1 MMATVTLA
9 RRTMKIFAICCI
21 LWLPLLVSDGFAGDA
36 VAGKRLAQLRCAPC
50 HIVAPN
56 QRNEVADA
64 PPFDVIARKFAG
76 NADLL
81 VANLMGPHAK
91 MNFGLP
97 RTEAV
102 DIAEYI
108 RSLGR

>member
-1 MMATVTLA
+1 MMDTVTLA

-21 LWLPLLVSDGFAGDA
+21 ASLPLLVCDAFAGDA
-36 VAGKRLAQLRCAPC
+36 DAYKRLAQLRCAPC

-64 PPFDVIARKFAG
+64 PPFEVIARKFAG
-76 NADLL
+76 NPDLL

-91 MNFGLP
+91 MNRGLP
-97 RTEAV
+97 GAEAI

-108 RSLGR
+108 RSAGR

>member
-1 MMATVTLA
+1 MATVTLA
-9 RRTMKIFAICCI
+9 RRTMKIVAICCI
-21 LWLPLLVSDGFAGDA
+21 VSLRLLVSDAFAGDA
-36 VAGKRLAQLRCAPC
+36 DAGKRLAQVRCAPC

-64 PPFDVIARKFAG
+64 PPFEVIARKFAG
-76 NADLL
+76 NAHLL
-81 VANLMGPHAK
+81 VANLTGPHAR

-97 RTEAV
+97 RSEALNV
-102 DIAEYI
+102 AEYI

>member
-9 RRTMKIFAICCI
+9 RRTMKIFAICGI
-21 LWLPLLVSDGFAGDA
+21 AWLPLLVSDAFAGDA
-36 VAGKRLAQLRCAPC
+36 DAGKRLAQLQCAPC
-50 HIVAPN
+50 HIVVPN

-64 PPFDVIARKFAG
+64 PPFEVIARKFAG

-91 MNFGLP
+91 MNFGLA
-97 RTEAV
+97 RNEAV

>member
-1 MMATVTLA
+1 MATAMLA
-9 RRTMKIFAICCI
+9 RRTMKIFTISSIA
-21 LWLPLLVSDGFAGDA
+21 WLPLLVCDAFAGDA
-36 VAGKRLAQLRCAPC
+36 AAGKRLAQLRCAAC
-50 HIVAPN
+50 HIVVPN
-56 QRNEVADA
+56 QRGDVADA
-64 PPFDVIARKFAG
+64 PPFDVVARKFEG

-91 MNFGLP
+91 VNFGLP
-97 RTEAV
+97 RREAV

>member
-1 MMATVTLA
+1 MGAGVMVPVARLSNLA
-9 RRTMKIFAICCI
+9 AQRRCH
-21 LWLPLLVSDGFAGDA
+21 LLASDAFCGGDA
-36 VAGKRLAQLRCAPC
+36 DAGKRLAQLRCAPY
-50 HIVAPN
+50 HIVVPN
-56 QRNEVADA
+56 QRNEVANA
-64 PPFDVIARKFAG
+64 PPFEVIARKFAD

-97 RTEAV
+97 RTEAIDV
-102 DIAEYI
+102 AEYI

>member
-1 MMATVTLA
+1 MMDTVTLA
-9 RRTMKIFAICCI
+9 HKTMKGFAICCI
-21 LWLPLLVSDGFAGDA
+21 ACLPLLASGAFAGGAD
-36 VAGKRLAQLRCAPC
+36 AGKRLAQLRCAAC

-56 QRNEVADA
+56 ARNELADA
-64 PPFDVIARKFAG
+64 PPFEVIARKFAG
-76 NADLL
+76 NPDLL

-97 RTEAV
+97 RTEAIDV
-102 DIAEYI
+102 AEYI

>member
-1 MMATVTLA
+1 MMAIVTLA
-9 RRTMKIFAICCI
+9 RRAMKICPICCI
-21 LWLPLLVSDGFAGDA
+21 ASLPLLVADAFAGDA
-36 VAGKRLAQLRCAPC
+36 DAGKRPAQLRCAPC
-50 HIVAPN
+50 HIVVPN
-56 QRNEVADA
+56 QRNEIADA
-64 PPFDVIARKFAG
+64 PPFEVIARKFAG

-97 RTEAV
+97 RTEAI
-102 DIAEYI
+102 DIAWYI

>member
-1 MMATVTLA
+1 MMATVMLA

-21 LWLPLLVSDGFAGDA
+21 VWLPLLVSHGFAGDA

-50 HIVAPN
+50 HIVMPN

-64 PPFDVIARKFAG
+64 PPFELIARKFAG